1 MHQLKL
7 SLFIYT
13 YTDRVQFIYVVF
25 ECEVKMNKKRIV
37 VGLGRMYRVNGWRG
51 GIIGGGIFWGKVVKN
66 NKKYI

>member
-13 YTDRVQFIYVVF
+13 YTDRVRFIYVVF

-51 GIIGGGIFWGKVVKN
+51 GIIGEESFGGR
-66 NKKYI
+66 